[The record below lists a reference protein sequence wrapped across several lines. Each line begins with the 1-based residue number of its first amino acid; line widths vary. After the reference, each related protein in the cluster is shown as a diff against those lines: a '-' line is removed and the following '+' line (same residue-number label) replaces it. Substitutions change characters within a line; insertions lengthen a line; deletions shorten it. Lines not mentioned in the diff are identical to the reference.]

1 MRSRPVLPVITGKYD
16 HAETVHQACLEER
29 PAQDQ
34 AAEGAHRAGAVLL
47 SPKQPAGGGEERP
60 IGCAVDRALHLP
72 AEDTELVAEDRDLDL
87 RLGRHAI
94 LRSEQAEDAVQEEIG
109 E

>member
-1 MRSRPVLPVITGKYD
+1 VRPGPLPSHQLPVPPKEGLRSD
-16 HAETVHQACLEER
+16 QER
-29 PAQDQ
+29 AP
-34 AAEGAHRAGAVLL
+34 RL

-72 AEDTELVAEDRDLDL
+72 AEDSELVAEHHDLDL

-94 LRSEQAEDAVQEEIG
+94 LRSEQAEEAVQEEIK